1 MTAIARHRLDSG
13 PVDRDFWPA
22 LATLSARWLAEAKLP
37 LRDAIVLLPHAGLLP
52 TARTAF
58 ARVGGWQPRVETP
71 HTLAASLC
79 PPPAARAGAACGD
92 PSIDRL
98 AAAALVRGQAA
109 GARWAERDP
118 RAFDEAVGLL
128 CATTHAL
135 QRAAHDRPPLE
146 RAAWW
151 AGLRDALPPVA
162 GPGATERWLARLAL
176 EWAAAADA
184 PATDALW
191 ALRPAAWIGLRAVGD
206 DSLLLRLLE
215 QAASVGTP
223 VLWLDAEPLAAQPF
237 DASAS
242 LPAPTWARAEGLED
256 EAAAAAIA
264 VIDALERDQA
274 PVALI
279 AQDRLV
285 VRRIRALLER
295 TGISLTDETGWTLS
309 TTRAAA
315 HVMALLIAA
324 APGAGRDAFIEAL
337 KAEAPDAAAAL
348 EDAWRRERAPS
359 PLAMA
364 TEQAMRQRLTTLR
377 GTRRRR
383 LADWILALRVAS
395 PALMATLA
403 ADPAGREVLASLRLD
418 GTPGNAAW
426 RAAAEGTPMDL
437 AAFTAWVDATL
448 EAGSFVAPASAM
460 AQVIITPLARAALR
474 PFGAVV
480 FPGCDDR
487 HVGTASTEP
496 TLIPEGVARA
506 FGLPDA
512 ALRRERETLAFAQ
525 VLRAPNLHLL
535 HRTHD
540 GDEPLAL
547 SPLVELAWHARR
559 RMDQPVPDAAAVVL
573 PVARAPRRPHGRP
586 APAMA
591 NSLPTRLS
599 ASAVEA
605 LRACPYRFFARV
617 ALGLG
622 ESAELDAMLDKSDHG
637 RWLHAVLHRFHA
649 GRSGT
654 DDRVQLLAA
663 ADEVQAQLGLDA
675 AAHWPFR
682 AAFDTVADH
691 YLAWLHE
698 RDAQG
703 WRYAGGELERR
714 CTPPDLDGL
723 TLDGRL
729 DRIDLA
735 GNEGQGGAMLIDY
748 KTGNADKLAKLVR
761 TPLED
766 TQLAFYAT
774 LLTDE
779 PHEPP
784 PRASYL
790 AIDERKPPRQI
801 EHPDVALSAAL
812 LVEGLAADLAALRAG
827 AGAPALGEGEA
838 CEFCHA
844 RGLCRRDDWS
854 EA

>member
-13 PVDRDFWPA
+13 PVDRNFWPA
-22 LATLSARWLAEAKLP
+22 LATLVTSWLAQAKLP
-37 LRDAIVLLPHAGLLP
+37 ARDAIVLLPHVGLLA

-58 ARVGGWQPRVETP
+58 ASVGGWQPRVETP
-71 HTLAASLC
+71 HTLAAGLS

-92 PSIDRL
+92 PGIDRL
-98 AAAALVRGQAA
+98 AAAALLRGQAV

-118 RAFDEAVGLL
+118 RAFAEAVGLL

-135 QRAAHDRPPLE
+135 QTAAHDRPPRE
-146 RAAWW
+146 RTDWW
-151 AGLRDALPPVA
+151 ARLRDALPPVA

-184 PATDALW
+184 PVTDALW
-191 ALRPAAWIGLRAVGD
+191 ALRPAAWIGLRTAGD
-206 DSLLLRLLE
+206 NSLQLGLLE
-215 QAASVGTP
+215 QAAAVGTP
-223 VLWLDAEPLAAQPF
+223 VLWLDADPPAARPF
-237 DASAS
+237 DASTS
-242 LPAPTWARAEGLED
+242 LPAPAWSRAEGLED

-264 VIDALERDQA
+264 VLDALDRDQT

-295 TGISLTDETGWTLS
+295 TGISLADETGWTLS

-315 HVMALLIAA
+315 HVMALLRAA
-324 APGAGRDAFIEAL
+324 APGTGRDAFIEAL

-348 EDAWRRERAPS
+348 ESAWRSDRTPS
-359 PLAMA
+359 PLALA
-364 TEQAMRQRLTTLR
+364 SEQAMRQRLAALR
-377 GTRRRR
+377 GAGRRR
-383 LADWILALRVAS
+383 LTDWIVALRVAS
-395 PALMATLA
+395 PVLMAALA
-403 ADPAGREVLASLRLD
+403 ADAAGRELLTVLHLD
-418 GTPGNAAW
+418 GIPGNAAW

-437 AAFTAWVDATL
+437 ASFTAWVDATL
-448 EAGSFVAPASAM
+448 EAASFVAPASAM

-487 HVGTASTEP
+487 HVGTAGPEP
-496 TLIPEGVARA
+496 MLIPEAVARA
-506 FGLPDA
+506 FGLPHA
-512 ALRRERETLAFAQ
+512 ASRRERETLAFAQ

-540 GDEPLAL
+540 GDEPLAP

-559 RMDQPVPDAAAVVL
+559 RTGQPVPDTAVVEL
-573 PVARAPRRPHGRP
+573 PVAHALRRPQGRP

-599 ASAVEA
+599 ASVVEA

-622 ESAELDAMLDKSDHG
+622 ESAELDATLDKSDHG
-637 RWLHAVLHRFHA
+637 RWLHAVLHRFHT

-654 DDRVQLLAA
+654 QDRAQLLAA

-691 YLAWLHE
+691 YLAWLHA
-698 RDAQG
+698 RDARG
-703 WRYAGGELERR
+703 WHFAGGELERR
-714 CTPPDLDGL
+714 CAPPDLDGL

-748 KTGNADKLAKLVR
+748 KTGNADKLAKQVR
-761 TPLED
+761 MPLED
-766 TQLAFYAT
+766 TQLAFYAA

-779 PHEPP
+779 PQEPP
-784 PRASYL
+784 PRAIYL
-790 AIDERKPPRQI
+790 AIDDRKPPREI

-812 LVEGLAADLAALRAG
+812 LVEGLGADLAALRAG
-827 AGAPALGEGEA
+827 AGAPALGEGDA
-838 CEFCHA
+838 CEFCHV
-844 RGLCRRDDWS
+844 RGLCRRDHWS
-854 EA
+854 GV